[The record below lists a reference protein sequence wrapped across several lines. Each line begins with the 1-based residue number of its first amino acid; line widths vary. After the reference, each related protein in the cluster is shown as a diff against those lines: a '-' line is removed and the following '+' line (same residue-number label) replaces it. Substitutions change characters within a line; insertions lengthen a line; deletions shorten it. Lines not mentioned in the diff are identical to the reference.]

1 MSDSKDSKESKK
13 PLVVVV
19 GATGSQ
25 GGSVIEHLLK
35 TKKYS
40 LRGITRKVDSDAS
53 KKLISQGV
61 EMAAADIRD
70 KDALTKAFAGADFLY
85 AVTNFWDPETMKKH
99 DEVAQGKTLVDA
111 AHAAGVKHIIWSGL
125 DNVTEGSGGRIK
137 DVHHFTGKHE
147 VETYIK
153 KLGLSASF
161 VYAGFYAQNFSS
173 FFPLKKASDDV
184 WELTLPLRADVG
196 IPIFDVSDT
205 GIFVATVIANWTKY
219 EGKIVRMAA
228 SYTTLPQVIQIV
240 TKVTGKKTRYIR
252 VDADAFEKAAG
263 REMAAMFQQF
273 NEYGYFF
280 GADLTEN
287 ATLFPDAKTYEQYV
301 QAKGSF

>member
-40 LRGITRKVDSDAS
+40 LRGITRKVDGDAS

-219 EGKIVRMAA
+219 EGKLLEWRHLILLFHRSFKSLLKLLVRR
-228 SYTTLPQVIQIV
+228 PVISESMLMHSRRLLV
-240 TKVTGKKTRYIR
+240 EKWPPCSNNLTNTGIFS
-252 VDADAFEKAAG
+252 V
-263 REMAAMFQQF
+263 
-273 NEYGYFF
+273 
-280 GADLTEN
+280 LI
-287 ATLFPDAKTYEQYV
+287 
-301 QAKGSF
+301 